1 MSNTRLTWLFERYR
15 NRLTTAEEEEELF
28 QLIDQ
33 SEYDEQ
39 LKALLTA
46 AWEQFQPGNFTLPPR
61 QSEEM
66 YRHILENTQPS
77 RHIRGGFWGPM
88 MAAAAAVLLLIAIAG
103 GYFIYR
109 YQTTQLVNSGALQ
122 AGVQDIAPGS
132 NKALLTLANGT
143 TVILDSTGNQVIQQ
157 GSVAIH
163 QHNGQLQYKG
173 SAASTETVYN
183 TLTTPRGGKFKIV
196 LPDGSVAWLNSA
208 SSLRYPAT
216 FNGKERVVELHGQGY
231 FEIAQNARQPF
242 KVKVNDMEVQVL
254 GTSFDIMAYEEES
267 TVNTTLLEGG
277 VKVLQGNVEKVLKPG
292 QQAILDEHT
301 ATIDIQPADVNRI
314 IAWKNGRFIFNN
326 MDLETILRE
335 VARWYDVTLEYRVK
349 PGKEKYGGGISRSLS
364 LAAVLKVLEE
374 NGNNHFSIEGRK
386 VIILP

>member
-15 NRLTTAEEEEELF
+15 NRLTTAAEEAELF
-28 QLIDQ
+28 LLIDQ
-33 SEYDEQ
+33 SEHDEQ
-39 LKALLTA
+39 LKALLTD

-61 QSEEM
+61 QSKEM
-66 YRHILENTQPS
+66 YRHILENTQS
-77 RHIRGGFWGPM
+77 SGHVKGGFWGPM
-88 MAAAAAVLLLIAIAG
+88 MAAAAAVGILIAIAG
-103 GYFIYR
+103 GYFIYQ
-109 YQTTQLVNSGALQ
+109 YQIKQHTNNELLQ
-122 AGVQDIAPGS
+122 ASVQDIAPGS

-157 GSVAIH
+157 GNVAIH

-173 SAASTETVYN
+173 STTSSETVYN

-196 LPDGSVAWLNSA
+196 LPDGSIAWLNSA
-208 SSLRYPAT
+208 SSLRYPAA

-231 FEIAQNARQPF
+231 FEIAQNAHQPF

-267 TVNTTLLEGG
+267 TINTTLLEGG
-277 VKVLQGNVEKVLKPG
+277 VKVLTGKVEKVLKPG
-292 QQAILDEHT
+292 QQAILDERT
-301 ATIDIQPADVNRI
+301 AAIDVQPADVNRI

-335 VARWYDVTLEYRVK
+335 VARWYDVELVYQVK
-349 PGKEKYGGGISRSLS
+349 PGKEKYGGGISRNLSLS
-364 LAAVLKVLEE
+364 AVLKVLEE

>member
-15 NRLTTAEEEEELF
+15 NRLTTPAEEEELF

-33 SEYDEQ
+33 SEHDEK

-46 AWEQFQPGNFTLPPR
+46 AWEQFQPGNFALQPR
-61 QSEEM
+61 QSKEM
-66 YRHILENTQPS
+66 YQHILENTKPS
-77 RHIRGGFWGPM
+77 TRIRGGFWGPM
-88 MAAAAAVLLLIAIAG
+88 MAAAAAVLMLIMVAG

-109 YQTTQLVNSGALQ
+109 YQIKHTTNNEMQQ
-122 AGVQDIAPGS
+122 ASVQDIAPGS

-157 GSVAIH
+157 GNVVIH
-163 QHNGQLQYKG
+163 QQNGQLQYKG
-173 SAASTETVYN
+173 GPASTETVYN

-208 SSLRYPAT
+208 SSLRYPAS
-216 FNGKERVVELHGQGY
+216 FNGKERIVELHGQGY
-231 FEIAQNARQPF
+231 FEIVQHAHQPF

-254 GTSFDIMAYEEES
+254 GTSFDIMAYADES
-267 TVNTTLLEGG
+267 TINTTLLEGG
-277 VKVLQGNVEKVLKPG
+277 VKVLKGKVEKMLKPG
-292 QQAILDEHT
+292 QQAILDERT
-301 ATIDIQPADVNRI
+301 AAIDIQPADVNRI

-335 VARWYDVTLEYRVK
+335 VARWYDVELVYQVK
-349 PGKEKYGGGISRSLS
+349 PGKEKYGGGISRNLSLS
-364 LAAVLKVLEE
+364 AVLKVLEE